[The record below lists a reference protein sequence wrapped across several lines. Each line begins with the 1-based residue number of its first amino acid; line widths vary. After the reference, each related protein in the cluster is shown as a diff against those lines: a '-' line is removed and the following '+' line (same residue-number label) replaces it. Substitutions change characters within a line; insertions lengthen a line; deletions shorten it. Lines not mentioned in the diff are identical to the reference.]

1 MLVNSLC
8 IDKDLNVYIAS
19 DDDICNICLDEFVKE
34 NNVTYVM
41 AREQLKNKLKGE
53 RIFTLKF
60 HGGIYV
66 LCEHHLQKIL
76 EAIRSNN
83 KTKTDETPKHTTKRR
98 GKQNAAE
105 DLA

>member
-41 AREQLKNKLKGE
+41 AREQLKNKLKGSMAV
-53 RIFTLKF
+53 FTYYANIICKKF
-60 HGGIYV
+60 
-66 LCEHHLQKIL
+66 
-76 EAIRSNN
+76 
-83 KTKTDETPKHTTKRR
+83 
-98 GKQNAAE
+98 
-105 DLA
+105 